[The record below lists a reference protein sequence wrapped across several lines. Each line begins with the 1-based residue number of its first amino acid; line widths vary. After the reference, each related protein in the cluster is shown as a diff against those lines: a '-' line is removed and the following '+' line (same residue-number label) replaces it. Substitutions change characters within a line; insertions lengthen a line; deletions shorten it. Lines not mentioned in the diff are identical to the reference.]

1 MIGKIN
7 RTYVPIF
14 SSFDEEQIELYANYI
29 AEQLVLASMV
39 MSLFED
45 KEEYDGKF

>member
-14 SSFDEEQIELYANYI
+14 SSFNEEEIELYADYI
-29 AEQLVLASMV
+29 AEQLTIASMV
-39 MSLFED
+39 MTLFED
-45 KEEYDGKF
+45 KGEYDGNF